1 VSRLGGLD
9 GIAPTHRR
17 RDHRFMIIFDF
28 DGVIVDSERLANAVL
43 ARMVSALGRPMDA
56 AEAARRFTGKV
67 TRDCLTLIEHELG
80 LAVPPG
86 FAADYEDAIT
96 DAYQRDLTPVVGIVP
111 VLESLRGPRCI
122 ASGSSHP
129 RIAHALRLVGLG
141 HHFEG
146 AVFSAEEVARGKPA
160 PDVFL
165 HAAARMGV
173 DPDGCVVVEDSLT
186 GVAGARAAGMPVFG
200 LVGTFGADE
209 LAAAGA
215 TPVHSP
221 AELLAQ
227 PLFRRRA
234 GIGG

>member
-1 VSRLGGLD
+1 
-9 GIAPTHRR
+9 
-17 RDHRFMIIFDF
+17 MIIFDF

-43 ARMVSALGRPMDA
+43 ARMVSALGRPMDT

-67 TRDCLTLIEHELG
+67 TRDCLVLIERELG
-80 LAVPPG
+80 LAVPAG
-86 FAADYEDAIT
+86 FADDYEDAIT
-96 DAYQRDLTPVVGIVP
+96 DAYDRELTPVAGIVP

-129 RIAHALRLVGLG
+129 RIAHALRVVGLG
-141 HHFEG
+141 HHFG
-146 AVFSAEEVARGKPA
+146 AAVFSAEEVARGKPA

-173 DPDGCVVVEDSLT
+173 EPAACVVVEDSIT
-186 GVAGARAAGMPVFG
+186 GVTGARAAGMPVFG

-215 TPVHSP
+215 LPVHSP
-221 AELLAQ
+221 DELLAQ

-234 GIGG
+234 GIDA

>member
-1 VSRLGGLD
+1 MV
-9 GIAPTHRR
+9 
-17 RDHRFMIIFDF
+17 IFDF

-43 ARMVSALGRPMDA
+43 ARMITALGRPMDA

-67 TRDCLTLIEHELG
+67 TRDCLALIEHDLG
-80 LAVPPG
+80 LDVPAT
-86 FAADYEDAIT
+86 FAAAYEDAIT
-96 DAYQRDLTPVVGIVP
+96 AAYEAELLPVEGIVA

-129 RIAHALRLVGLG
+129 RIAHALRVVGLG
-141 HHFEG
+141 HHFAG

-173 DPDGCVVVEDSLT
+173 DAARCVVVEDSIT
-186 GVAGARAAGMPVFG
+186 GVTGARAAGMPVFG

-215 TPVHSP
+215 LPVESP
-221 AELLAQ
+221 AQLLAQ
-227 PLFRRRA
+227 PLFRGAA
-234 GIGG
+234 GLA

>member
-1 VSRLGGLD
+1 MVRGGA
-9 GIAPTHRR
+9 G
-17 RDHRFMIIFDF
+17 DHPKMVIFDF

-43 ARMVSALGRPMDA
+43 ARMVTALGRPMAA

-67 TRDCLTLIEHELG
+67 TRDCLALIESDLG
-80 LAVPPG
+80 LVVPAG

-96 DAYQRDLTPVVGIVP
+96 VAYDAELTPVAGIVP
-111 VLESLRGPRCI
+111 VLDSLRGRRCV

-129 RIAHALRLVGLG
+129 RIAHALRVVGLG
-141 HHFEG
+141 HHFAG

-165 HAAARMGV
+165 HAAACMGV
-173 DPDGCVVVEDSLT
+173 EPARCVVVEDSIT

-200 LVGTFGADE
+200 LVGTFDADE

-215 TPVHSP
+215 LPVAAPGH
-221 AELLAQ
+221 LLDQ
-227 PLFRRRA
+227 PLFRAAA
-234 GIGG
+234 GLS

>member
-1 VSRLGGLD
+1 MV
-9 GIAPTHRR
+9 
-17 RDHRFMIIFDF
+17 IFDF

-43 ARMVSALGRPMDA
+43 ARMISALGHPMDA

-67 TRDCLTLIEHELG
+67 TRDCLALIERDLG
-80 LAVPPG
+80 LAVPAH
-86 FAADYEDAIT
+86 FAAEYEDAMT
-96 DAYQRDLTPVVGIVP
+96 AAYDAELVPVDGIVP
-111 VLESLRGPRCI
+111 VLEALRGPRCI

-129 RIAHALRLVGLG
+129 RIAHALRVVGLG
-141 HHFEG
+141 HHFAG

-173 DPDGCVVVEDSLT
+173 DAARCVVVEDSIT
-186 GVAGARAAGMPVFG
+186 GVTGARAAGMPVFG

-215 TPVHSP
+215 LPVDAP
-221 AELLAQ
+221 ARLLEQ
-227 PLFRRRA
+227 PLFRVAA
-234 GIGG
+234 GLP

>member
-1 VSRLGGLD
+1 
-9 GIAPTHRR
+9 
-17 RDHRFMIIFDF
+17 
-28 DGVIVDSERLANAVL
+28 
-43 ARMVSALGRPMDA
+43 
-56 AEAARRFTGKV
+56 
-67 TRDCLTLIEHELG
+67 
-80 LAVPPG
+80 
-86 FAADYEDAIT
+86 
-96 DAYQRDLTPVVGIVP
+96 
-111 VLESLRGPRCI
+111 
-122 ASGSSHP
+122 
-129 RIAHALRLVGLG
+129 
-141 HHFEG
+141 
-146 AVFSAEEVARGKPA
+146 
-160 PDVFL
+160 
-165 HAAARMGV
+165 MGV

>member
-1 VSRLGGLD
+1 
-9 GIAPTHRR
+9 
-17 RDHRFMIIFDF
+17 
-28 DGVIVDSERLANAVL
+28 VIVDSERLANAVL

-67 TRDCLTLIEHELG
+67 TRDCLFLIERELG
-80 LAVPPG
+80 LAVPAG

-96 DAYQRDLTPVVGIVP
+96 AAYERELTPVDGIVP

-173 DPDGCVVVEDSLT
+173 DPDRCVVVEDSLT
-186 GVAGARAAGMPVFG
+186 GVAGARASAWSAVSAPR
-200 LVGTFGADE
+200 
-209 LAAAGA
+209 
-215 TPVHSP
+215 S
-221 AELLAQ
+221 LLA
-227 PLFRRRA
+227 PARCRSIRRPDCWRSRCSASGPGSTPRFRRAQFAALIAPCGSRSCRRTLRLCRVSR
-234 GIGG
+234 

>member
-1 VSRLGGLD
+1 MV
-9 GIAPTHRR
+9 
-17 RDHRFMIIFDF
+17 IFDF

-67 TRDCLTLIEHELG
+67 TRDCLALIERDLG
-80 LAVPPG
+80 LPLPHD

-96 DAYQRDLTPVVGIVP
+96 AAYDAELVPVDGIVP
-111 VLESLRGPRCI
+111 VLETLRGPRCI

-129 RIAHALRLVGLG
+129 RIAHALRVVGLG
-141 HHFEG
+141 HHFTG

-165 HAAARMGV
+165 HAAARMGIDV
-173 DPDGCVVVEDSLT
+173 ARCVVVEDSIT
-186 GVAGARAAGMPVFG
+186 GVTGARAAGMPVFG

-209 LAAAGA
+209 LLAAGA
-215 TPVHSP
+215 QPVARP
-221 AELLAQ
+221 ADLLQQ
-227 PLFRRRA
+227 PLFRAAA
-234 GIGG
+234 GLG

>member
-1 VSRLGGLD
+1 MV
-9 GIAPTHRR
+9 
-17 RDHRFMIIFDF
+17 IFDF

-67 TRDCLTLIEHELG
+67 TRDCLVLIERELG
-80 LAVPPG
+80 LVVPAG
-86 FAADYEDAIT
+86 FADDYEDAIT
-96 DAYQRDLTPVVGIVP
+96 DAYDRELTPVAGIVP

-129 RIAHALRLVGLG
+129 RIAHALRVVGLG
-141 HHFEG
+141 HHFG
-146 AVFSAEEVARGKPA
+146 AAVFSAEEVARGKPA

-173 DPDGCVVVEDSLT
+173 DPNGCVVVEDSIT
-186 GVAGARAAGMPVFG
+186 GVTGARAAGMPVFG
-200 LVGTFGADE
+200 LVGTFGPDE

-215 TPVHSP
+215 MPVHSP
-221 AELLAQ
+221 AELLEQ
-227 PLFRRRA
+227 PLFRQRA
-234 GIGG
+234 GIDA